1 MNLKL
6 VFSGDTTIWPIKL
19 WTKMRVGFSKQ
30 VNASVTLI
38 LLLTL
43 KLVIVIATIITKSEK
58 KILY

>member
-1 MNLKL
+1 
-6 VFSGDTTIWPIKL
+6 
-19 WTKMRVGFSKQ
+19 MRVGFSKQ